1 MCAGLWAAGA
11 WLTSSG
17 GLAAE
22 PRAGALEA
30 EGAGAHRA
38 EAPEVEEA
46 GAHPGAPAAGALTA
60 AEQLLV
66 ARQPEFEQ
74 GLIQVA
80 NGVYAAVGFGVSPS
94 SMIVGADG
102 LIIIDTQVD
111 TAAAKGALAAFRQ
124 VSTLPIKA
132 IVFTHGHG
140 DHTGGA
146 EVFAEEDDVQIWARA
161 GFGSEGAWAEA
172 AGLSFQRMRG
182 VRQAGF
188 LLKPEE
194 RFHNGIAQAY
204 WPKRGGAAFATA
216 KRPTH
221 LFDTARHRLEIAG
234 ARLELVAAPGETAD
248 QLYVWHPAQRVLF
261 SGDNFYKSW
270 PNLYAIRGTGY
281 RDVKAWAD
289 SIDQMLKERPAH
301 LVGGH
306 TRPIS
311 GEAAVREVL
320 SNYRDGIRSIFDQT
334 IAGMNQGLTPDQ
346 LVEVVKLPSHLAE
359 LDYLRE
365 YYGNIEWS
373 VRSIFNGYF
382 GWFDGNPS
390 NLFPLS
396 PRRGGGPH
404 RRFGRRPRGAAHRR
418 PRRLGPRAAMGRA
431 AVRPPA
437 GAQPRG
443 CGRHEAQGRGAGCP
457 RQNAP
462 HDHGAQ
468 LLHDRRPTTSA
479 KSRRSPPRP
488 GMNGFTSCH

>member
-1 MCAGLWAAGA
+1 MRTGFWAAGA
-11 WLTSSG
+11 WLAASG
-17 GLAAE
+17 GLAAG
-22 PRAGALEA
+22 PGT
-30 EGAGAHRA
+30 
-38 EAPEVEEA
+38 EAPEMA
-46 GAHPGAPAAGALTA
+46 APTA
-60 AEQLLV
+60 AERLLA
-66 ARQPEFEQ
+66 ARQSEFEQ
-74 GLIQVA
+74 DLIQVA
-80 NGVYAAVGFGVSPS
+80 KGVYTAVGFGVSPS

-111 TAAAKGALAAFRQ
+111 AAAAKGVLAAFRQ

-146 EVFAEEDDVQIWARA
+146 QVFAEEDDVQIWARA

-172 AGLSFQRMRG
+172 AGLSFQRVRG

-194 RFHNGIAQAY
+194 RMHNGIAQAY
-204 WPKRGGAAFATA
+204 WPKRGGATFATQ

-221 LFDTARHRLEIAG
+221 LFNRARQTLEIAG
-234 ARLELVAAPGETAD
+234 ARLELAAAPGETSD

-289 SIDQMLKERPAH
+289 SLDQMLKERPAH

-311 GEAAVREVL
+311 GEAAVHEVL
-320 SNYRDGIRSIFDQT
+320 TNYRDGIRSIFDQT
-334 IAGMNQGLTPDQ
+334 IAGMNRGLRPEQ
-346 LVEVVKLPSHLAE
+346 LVEVVKLPDHLAE

-373 VRSIFNGYF
+373 VRAIFNGYF

-396 PRRGGGPH
+396 PGEEAARIAALVGGVEALRSAARKALAEEPQWAAQLCDH
-404 RRFGRRPRGAAHRR
+404 LLALNARDADAMTLKAKALDALAKALLTTTGRNYYMTVARQLRQGAAEIRT
-418 PRRLGPRAAMGRA
+418 
-431 AVRPPA
+431 
-437 GAQPRG
+437 
-443 CGRHEAQGRGAGCP
+443 
-457 RQNAP
+457 AP
-462 HDHGAQ
+462 E
-468 LLHDRRPTTSA
+468 
-479 KSRRSPPRP
+479 
-488 GMNGFTSCH
+488 

>member
-1 MCAGLWAAGA
+1 MCIGLWAAGA
-11 WLTSSG
+11 WLVASG

-22 PRAGALEA
+22 PRAGAPEA
-30 EGAGAHRA
+30 GEARAHRA
-38 EAPEVEEA
+38 EAPEAEEA
-46 GAHPGAPAAGALTA
+46 GAHGAEAPAAGALTV
-60 AEQLLV
+60 AERMLV

-111 TAAAKGALAAFRQ
+111 AAAAKGALAAFRQ

-146 EVFAEEDDVQIWARA
+146 EVFAEENDVQIWARA

-311 GEAAVREVL
+311 GEATVREVL

-396 PRRGGGPH
+396 PGEEAARIADLAGGPEAL
-404 RRFGRRPRGAAHRR
+404 RTTA
-418 PRRLGPRAAMGRA
+418 RAALPQEPQWA
-431 AVRPPA
+431 
-437 GAQPRG
+437 
-443 CGRHEAQGRGAGCP
+443 
-457 RQNAP
+457 
-462 HDHGAQ
+462 AQ
-468 LLHDRRPTTSA
+468 LCDHLLALNPEDADAMRLKAEALDALARTLLTTTGRNYYMTVA
-479 KSRRSPPRP
+479 RQLRQKAAEARLAPE
-488 GMNGFTSCH
+488 

>member
-1 MCAGLWAAGA
+1 MEAATRIGFWAAGA
-11 WLTSSG
+11 WLAAGG

-22 PRAGALEA
+22 PGTA
-30 EGAGAHRA
+30 
-38 EAPEVEEA
+38 AP
-46 GAHPGAPAAGALTA
+46 TA
-60 AEQLLV
+60 AERLLA
-66 ARQPEFEQ
+66 ARQSEFEQ

-80 NGVYAAVGFGVSPS
+80 EGVYTAVGFGVSPS

-111 TAAAKGALAAFRQ
+111 ADAAEGVLAAFRR

-146 EVFAEEDDVQIWARA
+146 QVFAEQDDVQIWARA

-172 AGLSFQRMRG
+172 AGLNFQRVRG
-182 VRQAGF
+182 ARQGGF
-188 LLKPEE
+188 LLRPEE
-194 RFHNGIAQAY
+194 RMHNGIAQAY
-204 WPKRGGAAFATA
+204 WPKRGGAAFATQ

-221 LFDTARHRLEIAG
+221 LFDAARQTLEIAG

-270 PNLYAIRGTGY
+270 PNLYAIRGTAY

-289 SIDQMLKERPAH
+289 SLDQMLKERPAH

-311 GEAAVREVL
+311 GEAAVREAL
-320 SNYRDGIRSIFDQT
+320 TNYRDGIRSIFDQT
-334 IAGMNQGLTPDQ
+334 IAGMNRGLTPDQ
-346 LVEVVKLPSHLAE
+346 LVEVVKLPDHLAE

-373 VRSIFNGYF
+373 VRAIFSGYF

-396 PRRGGGPH
+396 SGQEAARIADLAGGGE
-404 RRFGRRPRGAAHRR
+404 A
-418 PRRLGPRAAMGRA
+418 LRAAARSALAEEPQWAAQLCDHLLALNPEDGDAMTLKAEALDALAKALLTATGRNYYMTVARQLRQRA
-431 AVRPPA
+431 AAIRT
-437 GAQPRG
+437 
-443 CGRHEAQGRGAGCP
+443 
-457 RQNAP
+457 AP
-462 HDHGAQ
+462 E
-468 LLHDRRPTTSA
+468 
-479 KSRRSPPRP
+479 
-488 GMNGFTSCH
+488 

>member
-1 MCAGLWAAGA
+1 MCTGLWAAGA
-11 WLTSSG
+11 WLVASG

-22 PRAGALEA
+22 LG
-30 EGAGAHRA
+30 A
-38 EAPEVEEA
+38 EAPEAGMA
-46 GAHPGAPAAGALTA
+46 GAPTA
-60 AEQLLV
+60 AERLLA
-66 ARQPEFEQ
+66 ARQSEFEQ

-94 SMIVGADG
+94 SMIIGADG

-111 TAAAKGALAAFRQ
+111 ADAAKGVLAAFRQ

-146 EVFAEEDDVQIWARA
+146 QVFAEEDDVQIWARA

-172 AGLSFQRMRG
+172 AGLNFQRVRG
-182 VRQAGF
+182 VRQGGF

-204 WPKRGGAAFATA
+204 WPKRGGAAFATQ

-221 LFDTARHRLEIAG
+221 LFDTARQTLEIAG

-289 SIDQMLKERPAH
+289 SLEQMLKERPAH

-311 GEAAVREVL
+311 GAAIVREVL
-320 SNYRDGIRSIFDQT
+320 ANYRDGIRSIFDQT

-346 LVEVVKLPSHLAE
+346 LVEVVKLPDHLAE

-396 PRRGGGPH
+396 PGEEAARIARLAGG
-404 RRFGRRPRGAAHRR
+404 AEA
-418 PRRLGPRAAMGRA
+418 LRAAARA
-431 AVRPPA
+431 AL
-437 GAQPRG
+437 AQEPQW
-443 CGRHEAQGRGAGCP
+443 A
-457 RQNAP
+457 
-462 HDHGAQ
+462 AQ
-468 LLHDRRPTTSA
+468 LCDYLLALDPEDADAMRLKANALDALAKALLTTTGRNYYMTVARQLRRRA
-479 KSRRSPPRP
+479 AEIRARP
-488 GMNGFTSCH
+488 E